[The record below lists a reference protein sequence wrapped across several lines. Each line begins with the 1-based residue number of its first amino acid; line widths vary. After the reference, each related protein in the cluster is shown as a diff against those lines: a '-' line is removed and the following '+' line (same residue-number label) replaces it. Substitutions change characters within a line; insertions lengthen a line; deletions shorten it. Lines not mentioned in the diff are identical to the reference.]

1 MEWFVFSYQEM
12 CFVDVDWTRELR
24 FLSDGL
30 AEDHDLLEEEAGEG
44 PHLGRAVLWSPWKR
58 VQGIQGTF
66 VQELALSCYF
76 TLEK

>member
-1 MEWFVFSYQEM
+1 M

-44 PHLGRAVLWSPWKR
+44 PHLGRAVLWSP
-58 VQGIQGTF
+58 
-66 VQELALSCYF
+66 
-76 TLEK
+76 